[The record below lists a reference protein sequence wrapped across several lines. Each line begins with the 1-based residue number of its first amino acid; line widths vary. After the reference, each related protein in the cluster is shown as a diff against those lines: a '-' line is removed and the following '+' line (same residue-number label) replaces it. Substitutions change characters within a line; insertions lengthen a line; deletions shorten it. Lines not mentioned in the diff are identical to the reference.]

1 MAICPECGEYNR
13 FDGANSCRK
22 CGSSLGGN
30 ARSNISDDKLSR
42 DHQDERDSARPP
54 EGDSHPKSETS
65 DFECTVEE
73 DLTEV
78 NSIKSKSA
86 FDGSES
92 ESIESSSTKNGM
104 AGDSDMFERTNE
116 IDLPDQAD
124 NAEVGS
130 ESEQRSESEQVTE
143 QQDTVGHDDKMKL
156 LESLRS
162 KIPSMTNENSHPA
175 VPESD
180 HISPEYSTD
189 KRSDNRGIEA
199 SSSDSTG
206 ESDGPHSHTLSPK
219 PELVEEGDRSQV
231 VQFSGSR
238 LHFHRTT
245 KFSAGEH
252 VVFRNTTYSL
262 QPRKRDR
269 KTLTLIGALAAV
281 VILLLV
287 SSIVKSGPGMI
298 TASLVGVVVD
308 ESTQQVLTDV
318 KITIL
323 ETGKSVTTNQDGM
336 FIFEMVPEGIYTIDA
351 ETPFFETARATVQH
365 GSDRNSLV
373 AIDLRGS
380 DHAGIT
386 DAMTAGQDFVEKP
399 AQKMKV
405 ARYGVLDIAMGFD
418 EAEIFLDNKSYG
430 KGARKIRKVWEG
442 KHKLVV
448 KLDGYETFEQ
458 TVRIK
463 RNETTKVTAELDEIP
478 NDTPPELTAAD
489 YIRAGDEAM
498 TAHSFY
504 AAIAEYNKALELDRN
519 AQNYVKRAGAFR
531 AAGHAADA
539 IEDFMKAG
547 RMYAS
552 VGQVSSAISAFSDAL
567 DLNPDHLQA
576 LRARGYAYIQR
587 GEYELALADFKT
599 ACDENKNVYVSFIG
613 LGDAYSV
620 LGKYKD
626 AIKAYKK
633 AEKLTDDKADVYAL
647 IALASLSR
655 GKDKDARK
663 YYRKFVEAANPD
675 TEQKYARDPEWQ
687 RLKQLASKN

>member
-1 MAICPECGEYNR
+1 VAICPECGEYNR
-13 FDGANSCRK
+13 FDGAASCRK

-30 ARSNISDDKLSR
+30 AESKTSDDKLSR
-42 DHQDERDSARPP
+42 DHRDERDSARPS
-54 EGDSHPKSETS
+54 ENDSHPKSETS
-65 DFECTVEE
+65 DFEYTVEE
-73 DLTEV
+73 DLIETD
-78 NSIKSKSA
+78 SIKSKPA
-86 FDGSES
+86 FDESES
-92 ESIESSSTKNGM
+92 EGIESSSTENST
-104 AGDSDMFERTNE
+104 AGDSDMFEGTNE

-124 NAEVGS
+124 DAEVGS
-130 ESEQRSESEQVTE
+130 ESEQRSESAPVQHDAVSN
-143 QQDTVGHDDKMKL
+143 DDKKEL

-162 KIPSMTNENSHPA
+162 KIPSMIDGNNHPKAPERKQEPRRHPA
-175 VPESD
+175 DTS
-180 HISPEYSTD
+180 
-189 KRSDNRGIEA
+189 SDNRNVETGSQENPEQVTT
-199 SSSDSTG
+199 SGDPDS
-206 ESDGPHSHTLSPK
+206 HSPQPK
-219 PELVEEGDRSQV
+219 SANENRI

-252 VVFRNTTYSL
+252 VVFRNTTYNL

-281 VILLLV
+281 VILVFV
-287 SSIVKSGPGMI
+287 SGIVKSGPGMI

-308 ESTQQVLTDV
+308 ESTHQVLTDV

-336 FIFEMVPEGIYTIDA
+336 FIFEMVPEGTYTIGA
-351 ETPFFETARATVQH
+351 ETPFFETAHATVQH
-365 GSDRNSLV
+365 GNDRNSLI
-373 AIDLRGS
+373 AIDMRGS
-380 DHAGIT
+380 DHAEIT
-386 DAMTAGQDFVEKP
+386 DKTTVGQNVVEEST
-399 AQKMKV
+399 QKKNV
-405 ARYGVLDIAMGFD
+405 ARYGILDITMEFA
-418 EAEIFLDNKSYG
+418 EAEIFLDNQSYG
-430 KGARKIRKVWEG
+430 TGARKIKKVREG

-448 KLDGYETFEQ
+448 KLDGYQTFEK

-463 RNETTKVTAELDEIP
+463 RNETTKVTAELAQIP
-478 NDTPPELTAAD
+478 KDSPSEPTAAD
-489 YIRAGDEAM
+489 YIRAGDEAVA
-498 TAHSFY
+498 THSFY
-504 AAIAEYNKALELDRN
+504 AAIADYNEALKLDRN
-519 AQNYVKRAGAFR
+519 ASTYMKRAVAFR
-531 AAGHAADA
+531 AAGHAAEA
-539 IEDFMKAG
+539 IEDFIKAG
-547 RMYAS
+547 RMYTS
-552 VGQVSSAISAFSDAL
+552 VGQISSAISAFSDAL

-576 LRARGYAYIQR
+576 LRARGYAHIQR

-599 ACDENKNVYVSFIG
+599 ACDENKNVYESFIG

-626 AIKAYKK
+626 AIKSYKN